1 MAKRN
6 NQLMTEEVGLSP
18 EEDAELD
25 KRIAETGKSL
35 EENPLDIDL
44 SEDPLEID
52 FSEDPLDIVIEGIDD
67 GEGLDFTIEDL
78 YYPIGELNFDEED
91 ADLP

>member
-25 KRIAETGKSL
+25 KWIKEY
-35 EENPLDIDL
+35 PLDIDL

-67 GEGLDFTIEDL
+67 GEGLDFTLEDL
-78 YYPIGELNFDEED
+78 YYPIGDLNFDEED

>member
-25 KRIAETGKSL
+25 KRIAETGKWL
-35 EENPLDIDL
+35 EENPLEIDL
-44 SEDPLEID
+44 SEDPLELD
-52 FSEDPLDIVIEGIDD
+52 FSEDPLDIAIEGIED
-67 GEGLDFTIEDL
+67 GEGLECTIEY